1 MTDPAPLR
9 MGSALRPIGSTG
21 AICADGVCSLD
32 PGSTTNRT
40 TETAREG
47 RPDMTLDPATR
58 FAITDLI
65 HQYGT
70 AIDTRDEAVGTN
82 LAAAS

>member
-1 MTDPAPLR
+1 
-9 MGSALRPIGSTG
+9 
-21 AICADGVCSLD
+21 
-32 PGSTTNRT
+32 
-40 TETAREG
+40 
-47 RPDMTLDPATR
+47 MTLDPATR